1 MRTLALLWHSE
12 THVVT
17 AWGMPGNSFKG
28 MLIFQMLLDINKPPN
43 WRAEIRFERSSAW
56 RYRDVYPSLPICV
69 AGRLSG
75 HLVFTFDKGF
85 LSDYQFSCSQQR
97 GHSGEGGSY
106 KNLIVSCL
114 GDTSSTLQKGRTG
127 REDNL
132 CGSFCCATRLQTKSV
147 VRCDQIQI
155 QQLCSSNCAIKAV
168 IWKIVSRG
176 QSCVENIEHEQHFCA
191 VLCRRWRWHWC
202 HHINSADVRHS
213 WTTTEDS
220 CRQLAAYT
228 PHANSTNIN
237 MLAVAKNFFSRYFC
251 KCSLKTRSSRYHHP
265 GLLLLDGCDRFKE
278 TRTTSSAAQVFPT
291 KTESRKSSICRGF
304 LWL

>member
-1 MRTLALLWHSE
+1 
-12 THVVT
+12 
-17 AWGMPGNSFKG
+17 MPGNSFKG

-85 LSDYQFSCSQQR
+85 LLDYQFSCSQQR

-106 KNLIVSCL
+106 KNLIVACL

-147 VRCDQIQI
+147 VRCDQTQIQI
-155 QQLCSSNCAIKAV
+155 APAIAQLKQRYE
-168 IWKIVSRG
+168 K
-176 QSCVENIEHEQHFCA
+176 SCQGDDR
-191 VLCRRWRWHWC
+191 VLQILNTSIIFAWC
-202 HHINSADVRHS
+202 CIDFGVHTQRH
-213 WTTTEDS
+213 
-220 CRQLAAYT
+220 
-228 PHANSTNIN
+228 
-237 MLAVAKNFFSRYFC
+237 
-251 KCSLKTRSSRYHHP
+251 
-265 GLLLLDGCDRFKE
+265 
-278 TRTTSSAAQVFPT
+278 
-291 KTESRKSSICRGF
+291 
-304 LWL
+304 

>member
-1 MRTLALLWHSE
+1 MSGSLILNTHNNMLTDTHTCTKRDAHLHTRGHGRLHMRTLALLWHSE

-85 LSDYQFSCSQQR
+85 LLDYQFSCSQQR

-106 KNLIVSCL
+106 KNLIVACL

-147 VRCDQIQI
+147 VRCDQTQI
-155 QQLCSSNCAIKAV
+155 RIAPAIAQLKQRYE
-168 IWKIVSRG
+168 K
-176 QSCVENIEHEQHFCA
+176 SCQGDDR
-191 VLCRRWRWHWC
+191 VLQILNTSTIFARCCIDFGVHTQRHWC
-202 HHINSADVRHS
+202 
-213 WTTTEDS
+213 
-220 CRQLAAYT
+220 
-228 PHANSTNIN
+228 
-237 MLAVAKNFFSRYFC
+237 
-251 KCSLKTRSSRYHHP
+251 
-265 GLLLLDGCDRFKE
+265 
-278 TRTTSSAAQVFPT
+278 PT
-291 KTESRKSSICRGF
+291 FMNNNGGASSIHAVS
-304 LWL
+304 